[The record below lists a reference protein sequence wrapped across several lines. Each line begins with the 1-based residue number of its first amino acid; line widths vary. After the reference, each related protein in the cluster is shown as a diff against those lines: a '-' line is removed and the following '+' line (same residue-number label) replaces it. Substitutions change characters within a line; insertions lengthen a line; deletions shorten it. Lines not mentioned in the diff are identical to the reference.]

1 MTARVEHL
9 SSTVLRWFMAPAA
22 LGALLAGFV
31 AVLRHRAR
39 QPSLPRMS
47 DDWLKSHD
55 IDSGRG
61 YPW

>member
-1 MTARVEHL
+1 
-9 SSTVLRWFMAPAA
+9 MAPAA
-22 LGALLAGFV
+22 LGALLAGLV
-31 AVLRHRAR
+31 AVLKHRAR

-47 DDWLKSHD
+47 DDWLKTHD